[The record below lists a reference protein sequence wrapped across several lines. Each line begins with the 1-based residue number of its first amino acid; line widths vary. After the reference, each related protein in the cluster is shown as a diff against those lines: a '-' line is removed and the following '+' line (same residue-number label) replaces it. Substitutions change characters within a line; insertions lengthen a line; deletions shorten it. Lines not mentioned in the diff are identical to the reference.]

1 MYLLDTN
8 VISELRKIDNGKA
21 NPGVVQ
27 WASSVNAEALY
38 LSSITVAE
46 IETGVGRME
55 RRDSEQG
62 GTLREWFENY
72 VLNAFEGRII
82 PMDNI
87 VARRLGEI
95 QVQQP
100 RPTADA
106 IIAATA
112 LVHRMAVVTRNVK
125 DFQVE
130 GLQLINPWER

>member
-21 NPGVVQ
+21 NPSVVQ

-55 RRDSEQG
+55 QRDSEQG
-62 GTLREWFENY
+62 GTLREWLENY